1 MCQGVLEIHTL
12 GIQLMQTNHSNI
24 QVRINHYLQ
33 IQWGNTNIS
42 QFVGRFSPVTSVT
55 STNKN

>member
-24 QVRINHYLQ
+24 QVRITHYLQ

-42 QFVGRFSPVTSVT
+42 QFVGRSVVFTGYFSFLHQ
-55 STNKN
+55 